1 MLDHRP
7 EHSLGGGT
15 PWQFGMLPETLI
27 LSQTKIPKGVG
38 TPENSL
44 WGCATR
50 FSKSRPYFRPKNVI
64 FHTRLQNR
72 SLKSTPFSDLAF
84 RQKLRYHYLDQS
96 ANKKFFKAISNSH
109 ISLSFLLIWNWKDKY
124 VLSCT
129 PVVPPKTIPDSRQ
142 KWAKCISVLRP
153 KRRKNPTR
161 SGDTYLYS
169 LYKGVPPRDQNMWFF
184 FLPYF
189 LTDSLFSSENKTLLY
204 LRPLKYDVRAEG
216 SKTILFGAAYTI
228 HSYGRTFFECVA
240 KCMIHITEPNDR
252 ADCSGC
258 FMINVLLS

>member
-1 MLDHRP
+1 MLFRVISTKPLQEWFTSFWALNSYSWQTKHMLDHRP
-7 EHSLGGGT
+7 EHSLGRGT

-64 FHTRLQNR
+64 FHTRFQNR

-96 ANKKFFKAISNSH
+96 ANKKFFQAISNSH

-124 VLSCT
+124 FHT
-129 PVVPPKTIPDSRQ
+129 
-142 KWAKCISVLRP
+142 
-153 KRRKNPTR
+153 
-161 SGDTYLYS
+161 
-169 LYKGVPPRDQNMWFF
+169 
-184 FLPYF
+184 LP
-189 LTDSLFSSENKTLLY
+189 
-204 LRPLKYDVRAEG
+204 
-216 SKTILFGAAYTI
+216 
-228 HSYGRTFFECVA
+228 
-240 KCMIHITEPNDR
+240 
-252 ADCSGC
+252 
-258 FMINVLLS
+258 